1 MPRSRRMSVGRIAAV
16 LVVAGA
22 VMLAAAP
29 AADARRAP
37 KPTVMTQNLYLGS
50 GLIAAA
56 VAPNKAEFESKAAT
70 VWQNVQATDFP
81 SRAKALARLIHRAD
95 PDLVGLQEVT
105 TWYRSPNGVKDG
117 YATRSKIVVY
127 DFLKSLLRELNKR
140 GPKYRAVASDGLPT
154 DIEAST
160 SLGYDIRFRLGNVI
174 LAKRERGLSIRRK
187 LFRIYADQFSFN
199 TQGGPFGAK
208 RAWVAVDAVF
218 HGRPFRF
225 VDTHLES
232 EGAPARAKQALELV
246 SRAGPLRVKGQK
258 VLVGDLNSDTKGR
271 SNDSPEAY
279 TNVVRAGFQDAWKS
293 GGHGQGLTSGDGDE
307 LLNTPRPT
315 FDERIDYVLLKPA
328 RRILRAT
335 VLGAKRSDR
344 TASGL
349 WPSDHAGL
357 AVTFRLGR

>member
-1 MPRSRRMSVGRIAAV
+1 MPHTRIAAV
-16 LVVAGA
+16 IALAVAA
-22 VMLAAAP
+22 VLAAAP
-29 AADARRAP
+29 AADARRAPAP

-56 VAPNKAEFESKAAT
+56 VAPNKTEFESKAAQ
-70 VWQNVQATDFP
+70 VWQNVQATNFP
-81 SRAKALARLIHRAD
+81 ARAKALARLIHRAD

-117 YATRSKIVVY
+117 YATPSKIVVY

-140 GPKYRAVASDGLPT
+140 GPKYRAVASDRLPT
-154 DIEAST
+154 NIEAST
-160 SLGYDIRFRLGNVI
+160 SLGYDIRFKLGNVI
-174 LAKRERGLSIRRK
+174 LAKRERGLRIRRK
-187 LFRIYADQFSFN
+187 LFHLYADQFSFN

-208 RAWVAVDAVF
+208 RGWVAVDAVF
-218 HGRPFRF
+218 HGRRFRF

-232 EGAPARAKQALELV
+232 EGPPVRAKQALELV
-246 SRAGPLRVKGQK
+246 SRSGPLRVKGQK
-258 VLVGDLNSDTKGR
+258 VLVGDLNSDTLGR

-279 TNVVRAGFQDAWKS
+279 TNVVRAGFQDAWKA

-328 RRILRAT
+328 RRILKAT
-335 VLGAKRSDR
+335 VLGAKRTDR

-357 AVTFRLGR
+357 AVTFRLGK